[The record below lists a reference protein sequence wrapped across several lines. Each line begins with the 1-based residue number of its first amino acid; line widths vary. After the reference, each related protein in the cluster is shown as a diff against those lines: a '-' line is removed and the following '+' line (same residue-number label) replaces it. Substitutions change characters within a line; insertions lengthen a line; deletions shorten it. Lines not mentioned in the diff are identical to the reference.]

1 MSAVT
6 QNEYTGN
13 GSTTNYSFTFPY
25 LKASDIKCSLDAVA
39 TTAFTLANATTIQFN
54 TAPANGVKIK
64 IFRETSIDN
73 LTATF
78 YAGSAIKSEDLN
90 DNFTQNLYVTQEVN
104 GRYVS
109 SLGGTMTGNFNLGE
123 DADITFEGATDDAH
137 ETTLTVA
144 DPTADRTITLPNVT
158 GTVVTTGDTGTVA
171 TGMIAADAVT
181 MDKLNSGALPT
192 DITVASANIVDGT
205 IVNADVNAAAAIDGT
220 KVNPAF
226 GSQNITTTGTAATGA
241 HTVTGNI
248 LVSGTV
254 DGRDVAADGTK
265 LDGIETAATADQT
278 AAEIRT
284 LVESATDSNVFT
296 DADHTKLNGIDTGA
310 TDDQTASEIKTLIAS
325 SPLDSSH
332 LAANSVTTSEIAD
345 AELTTLAGMQSG
357 TASKLADS
365 TALTADIADL
375 NQIDGLTKQTT
386 ISDSDASFPTSG
398 AVVDYV
404 TGQIDEIGG
413 FEAITNEVSFPN
425 TQPGAGVAIS
435 IADAAGIVVSASG
448 SSTTGRTVGGSTVT
462 INNIPSNFHSSTVAS
477 GIRFI
482 VTSTGSGQVYNY
494 HKATLAESDLVSLS
508 GDINDF
514 AERYRV
520 GSANPT
526 SSLDTGDLFFNTSTG
541 KMLVYNGT
549 NTAWEEVQS
558 IGNFFIST
566 LSPAFNGTLQ
576 NFTLSDAPTNV
587 QQVLLSIN
595 GVVQKPNAGTSTP
608 SEGFALDGSTVKLSA
623 APAAGD
629 SYFAVVMGS
638 TVNIGTPSNNTVTT
652 AILQNLS
659 VSTGKIPDEA
669 GTADR
674 RATSINT
681 EIATNTA
688 KTTNAT
694 HTGEVTGGTALTI
707 ADNVVDEANLKVS
720 NSPSNGYFLSAQSGN
735 TGGLTWAA
743 VPNPDLTNLSA
754 SNLTS
759 GTIPDARF
767 PATLPVA
774 DGSNL
779 TGLAS
784 TVANGCIYENSK
796 TISSNFSTSTTKNSM
811 SAGPI
816 TIGAGVTLTIPSG
829 SFYTIV

>member
-1 MSAVT
+1 MAVT
-6 QNEYTGN
+6 QDSYVGN
-13 GSTTNYSFTFPY
+13 GSRVSYPFTFPY
-25 LKASDIKCSLDAVA
+25 LKASDVKASIDAVA
-39 TTAFTLANATTIQFN
+39 TTAFTLTNATTLQFN
-54 TAPANGVKIK
+54 TAPASGAKIK
-64 IFRETSIDN
+64 IFRETGIDS
-73 LTATF
+73 LSATF

-104 GRYVS
+104 GRYIS
-109 SLGGTMTGNFNLGE
+109 ALGGTMTGNFNLGE
-123 DADITFEGATDDAH
+123 DADIVFEGATDNAN
-137 ETTLTVA
+137 ETTITVA
-144 DPTADRTITLPNVT
+144 DPTQDNTITFPNVT
-158 GTVVTTGDTGTVA
+158 GNVVTTGDTGTVA
-171 TGMIAADAVT
+171 TGMIANDAVT

-226 GSQNITTTGTAATGA
+226 GSQNISTTGTAATGA

-248 LVSGTV
+248 VVSGTV

-265 LDGIETAATADQT
+265 LDGIESGATADQT

-284 LVESATDSNVFT
+284 LVDSATDSNVFT
-296 DADHTKLNGIDTGA
+296 DADHTKLDGIETGA
-310 TDDQTASEIKTLIAS
+310 TADQTASEIKTLIAS

-332 LAANSVTTSEIAD
+332 LAPNSVTTSEIAD

-386 ISDSDASFPTSG
+386 LSDTDASFPTSG

-404 TGQIDEIGG
+404 TDRIDEIGG
-413 FEAITNEVSFPN
+413 FEAITNELQFPN
-425 TQPGAGVAIS
+425 TQPVAGVAIS
-435 IADAAGIVVSASG
+435 IADAGGIVVNGSG
-448 SSTTGRTVGGSTVT
+448 TSTTGRTVGGSTVT
-462 INNIPSNFHSSTVAS
+462 INGIASNFNSSTVAN

-494 HKATLAESDLVSLS
+494 HKATLKEDDLVSLS

-514 AERYRV
+514 SERYRV
-520 GSANPT
+520 GSSNPT
-526 SSLDTGDLFFNTSTG
+526 SSLDSGDLFFNTGTG
-541 KMLVYNGT
+541 KLLVYNGT
-549 NTAWEEVQS
+549 NSAWEEAQS

-566 LSPAFNGTLQ
+566 LSPAFDGTTQ
-576 NFTLSDAPTNV
+576 NFTITNAPTSA
-587 QQVLLSIN
+587 QQVILSIN

-629 SYFAVVMGS
+629 SYHAVVMGS

-659 VSTGKIPDEA
+659 VSTDKIQNLAVTTGKIADQAVDLSKLPH
-669 GTADR
+669 GTSSTDGKFLRANNGADP
-674 RATSINT
+674 TFET
-681 EIATNTA
+681 
-688 KTTNAT
+688 
-694 HTGEVTGGTALTI
+694 
-707 ADNVVDEANLKVS
+707 VDLA
-720 NSPSNGYFLSAQSGN
+720 
-735 TGGLTWAA
+735 
-743 VPNPDLTNLSA
+743 NLSA

-767 PATLPVA
+767 PATLPA
-774 DGSNL
+774 ASAANLTSIPSANL
-779 TGLAS
+779 TGALPALDGSALTGVSSPEVYGFNTSGSQLQVTTTNGGADNIDATTYAS
-784 TVANGCIYENSK
+784 FDDVVFAATGF
-796 TISSNFSTSTTKNSM
+796 TFSLDSTTGQLV
-811 SAGPI
+811 A
-816 TIGAGVTLTIPSG
+816 TI
-829 SFYTIV
+829 